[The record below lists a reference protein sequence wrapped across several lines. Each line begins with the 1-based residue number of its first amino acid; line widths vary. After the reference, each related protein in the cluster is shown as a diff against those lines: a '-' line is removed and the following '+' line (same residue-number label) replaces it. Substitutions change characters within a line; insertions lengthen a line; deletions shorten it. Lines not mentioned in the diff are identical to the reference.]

1 MNSAPPCSFVIFGIT
16 GDLAARKLIP
26 ALFEL
31 HRVGAL
37 NQESHIVGYAR
48 SDWDDASLRNKLR
61 DALQEYAHD
70 DFDAALWD
78 DLAPRISF
86 VQGSYDEPEGFARLA
101 ERLATLGHDT
111 RIFYTSTPPST
122 YAPITR
128 CLGAA
133 GLSEQGDAR
142 FVVEK
147 PFGHDLDS
155 AQALNSEVLDVFDES
170 QVYRIDHYLAKE
182 TAQNIAALRFA
193 NTIFEPTWNSQYV
206 DHVQVT
212 MAEPM
217 GVEGRGSFYEQA
229 GVIRD
234 VFQNHL
240 LQLVALTATEPPTR
254 YDARSVR
261 DEKVKVF
268 QAMEC
273 VKPSQAVIG
282 QYVGTE
288 DQQGGGQKGYRDEVG
303 VDPDSRQG
311 TFAAVQLA
319 INNWRWAGVPF
330 FVRTGKRLKAKASEI
345 VVRYKRPP
353 HIPFQNREEVGA
365 DRMVLRLVPNE
376 GISLRFDAKVP
387 GQGIDFTKVSM
398 NFYYDQQF
406 QRRNPDAYETLLL
419 DVMMGDATLFMR
431 ADEVEAQW
439 RVVQALLGTW
449 ESSDQEPAFY
459 ASGSWG
465 PPEADELLARSGR
478 YWHAPDDGKVKA
490 APQAEQ
496 ETEEV
501 AS

>member
-1 MNSAPPCSFVIFGIT
+1 MNTSPACSFVIFGIT
-16 GDLAARKLIP
+16 GDLAARKLLP

-31 HRVGAL
+31 HRVGAFHKD
-37 NQESHIVGYAR
+37 SCIVGYAR
-48 SDWDDASLRNKLR
+48 SDWDDASLRDKLR
-61 DALQEYAHD
+61 EALQEYAHD

-78 DLAPRISF
+78 DLAPRIGF
-86 VQGSYDEPEGFARLA
+86 VQGGYDELDGF
-101 ERLATLGHDT
+101 ERLAKRLDDLGHDT

-122 YAPITR
+122 YTPITR

-133 GLSEQGDAR
+133 GLNDRGDAR
-142 FVVEK
+142 FVIEK
-147 PFGHDLDS
+147 PFGHDLES
-155 AQALNSEVLDVFDES
+155 ARALNGEVLGVFDES

-268 QAMEC
+268 QAMAC
-273 VKPSQAVIG
+273 VNPAQAVIG
-282 QYVGTE
+282 QYRGAN
-288 DQQGGGQKGYRDEVG
+288 GQNSYRDEEG
-303 VDPDSRQG
+303 VDPASRQG

-319 INNWRWAGVPF
+319 INNWRWVGVPF
-330 FVRTGKRLKAKASEI
+330 YVRTGKRLTAKASEI

-353 HIPFQNREEVGA
+353 HIPFQNSEAVGA

-376 GISLRFDAKVP
+376 GISLHFDAKVP

-398 NFYYDQQF
+398 NFYYDRQF
-406 QRRNPDAYETLLL
+406 RRRNPDAYETLLL
-419 DVMMGDATLFMR
+419 DVMLGDATLFMR

-439 RVVQALLGTW
+439 AVVKPLLDTW
-449 ESSDQEPAFY
+449 ESSDDEPAFY
-459 ASGSWG
+459 DTGSWG
-465 PPEADELLARSGR
+465 PPEADELLTRSGR
-478 YWHAPDDGKVKA
+478 YWHVPDDGKAGAATKA
-490 APQAEQ
+490 NQKEA
-496 ETEEV
+496 EEV
-501 AS
+501 A

>member
-1 MNSAPPCSFVIFGIT
+1 MNTAPPCSFVIFGIT
-16 GDLAARKLIP
+16 GDLAARKLLP

-37 NQESHIVGYAR
+37 NEQSRIVGYAR
-48 SDWDDASLRNKLR
+48 SDWDDETLRDRLR

-70 DFDAALWD
+70 DFDASLWD
-78 DLAPRISF
+78 KLAPRISY
-86 VQGSYDEPEGFARLA
+86 VRGSYDEPEGFERLA
-101 ERLATLGHDT
+101 ERLNDLGHDT

-122 YAPITR
+122 YAPITH

-133 GLSEQGDAR
+133 GLNDRGDAR

-147 PFGHDLDS
+147 PFGHDLES
-155 AQALNSEVLDVFDES
+155 AQKLNQEVLEVFDES

-217 GVEGRGSFYEQA
+217 GVEGRGGFYEQA

-268 QAMEC
+268 QAMAC
-273 VKPSQAVIG
+273 VNPNQAVIG
-282 QYVGTE
+282 QYAGT
-288 DQQGGGQKGYRDEVG
+288 DNQNSYRDEDG
-303 VDPDSRQG
+303 VDPKSRQG

-330 FVRTGKRLKAKASEI
+330 YVRTGKRLKAKASEI

-353 HIPFQNREEVGA
+353 HIPFQNSEAVGA

-376 GISLRFDAKVP
+376 GISLHFDAKVP

-398 NFYYDQQF
+398 DFYYDRQF
-406 QRRNPDAYETLLL
+406 RRRNPDAYETLLL
-419 DVMMGDATLFMR
+419 DVMLGDATLFMR

-439 RVVQALLGTW
+439 EVVKPLLDSW
-449 ESSDQEPAFY
+449 ESGDAEPAFY
-459 ASGSWG
+459 DPGSWG
-465 PPEADELLARSGR
+465 PPEADELLTRSGR
-478 YWHAPDDGKVKA
+478 YWHVPDDGKADAVAEKA
-490 APQAEQ
+490 EADK

-501 AS
+501 A